1 MKQGTKRL
9 ATALA
14 AAAAFLLWMW
24 RGLTPPAPQPGFMP
38 GGAMAEPLGAAVGA
52 LLAAAAAGFL
62 VRRLLRGLDRL
73 KLSARK
79 QGLLLAAL
87 ALAFCLLAW
96 YAWGRGSRPF
106 AHLEGADLVS
116 ATVRLSPPD
125 VTLELDRAEL
135 DELAGLLREVV
146 VYERDGSWTEYAGQA
161 VTYTLELAGGLTCTV
176 TDYNPFLILDG
187 VGYRTKYE
195 PCEALNSFGN
205 RLLRGYP

>member
-1 MKQGTKRL
+1 MKRRTQ
-9 ATALA
+9 AIAVCLA
-14 AAAAFLLWMW
+14 AAAVFLLWMW
-24 RGLTPPAPQPGFMP
+24 RGLTPPAPQPGFMAS
-38 GGAMAEPLGAAVGA
+38 GGMTEPLGVAVGA
-52 LLAAAAAGFL
+52 LMAAALAGLL
-62 VRRLLRGLDRL
+62 VLVLLWGLDRL
-73 KLSARK
+73 RLPARK

-116 ATVRLSPPD
+116 ATVHLSPPD
-125 VTLELDRAEL
+125 VTLELDRHEL

-146 VYERDGSWTEYAGQA
+146 VYGRDGSWTEYAGQA
-161 VTYTLELAGGLTCTV
+161 VTYTLELADGLTCTV

-195 PCEALNSFGN
+195 SCEALNNFGN

>member
-62 VRRLLRGLDRL
+62 VRLLLRGLDRL

-79 QGLLLAAL
+79 QGLLLAVL

-116 ATVRLSPPD
+116 ATVHLSPPD

-161 VTYTLELAGGLTCTV
+161 VTYALELSGGLTCTV

>member
-62 VRRLLRGLDRL
+62 VRLLLRGLDRL

-87 ALAFCLLAW
+87 TLAFCLLAW

-116 ATVRLSPPD
+116 ATAHLSPPD